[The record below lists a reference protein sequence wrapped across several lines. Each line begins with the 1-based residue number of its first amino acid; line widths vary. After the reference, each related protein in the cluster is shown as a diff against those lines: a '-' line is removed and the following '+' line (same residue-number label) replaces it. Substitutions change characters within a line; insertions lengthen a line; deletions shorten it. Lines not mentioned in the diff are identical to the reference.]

1 MMKKIVIWMA
11 VTAALALI
19 LAVGAVVLAPL
30 LIDLES
36 SKAAFE
42 KSVVETTGRPFK
54 IGGRVRFAVF
64 PYARFSLS
72 DLSLGAP
79 PGFSSPEFLS
89 VESFEVRV
97 KTLPLLWGDIQ
108 VTRFLIENPRLVLE
122 RTPDG
127 RVSWEGLGRAAAE
140 SARPGPQKTKPLAR
154 TRERGFRL
162 KGLALRDGTIRNGQV
177 VWTEPAKSSRIEIE
191 GLTAHLEDVSL
202 DRPIRASV
210 TAQVNDQPV
219 LLTGV
224 LGPLGRDPGGQP
236 VPISLALTVAQGLKV
251 TLRGHAGGAA
261 QGHQTDLALNVEP
274 FSPRRL
280 FEAFGRPF
288 PVRSSDPTAL
298 NRLALKTRI
307 LRTKQAVTFSGGE
320 LLMDDSRL
328 TFSITLDE
336 AGPPR
341 LAFDLDLDRIDLDRY
356 LPPAAPE
363 KRAEAASSG
372 PAVPGVE
379 TFRKRVMAG
388 KVRIG
393 SLRARKGEVRNL
405 VLEVKGQEGLIRA
418 DPFGCDFYGGR
429 LSGAATMDVRGERPA
444 VQVQVEAAGVR
455 VLPLLQDFLGTSFLE
470 GLADGSASLSLAG
483 DEAASMLGSLSGRGR
498 LRFRDGA
505 VVGADLAAM
514 TLNLPSAFE
523 RAPKAEAPRTPFSE
537 LASQFTLVNGVFEAQ
552 AATLAAPGLK
562 LSAAGRA
569 DLVKKTLRF
578 LVKPISAAASKGQ
591 GAARPVSVLVTG
603 DLSSPKFAP
612 EAGRPSAETTRRR

>member
-1 MMKKIVIWMA
+1 MKKIVLWIA

-54 IGGRVRFAVF
+54 IGGRVRFAFF

-79 PGFSSPEFLS
+79 PGFSSPEFLA

-97 KTLPLLWGDIQ
+97 KALPLLWGDIQ
-108 VTRFLIENPRLVLE
+108 VTRFLVENPRLVLE

-140 SARPGPQKTKPLAR
+140 SARPGPPKAKPLAR
-154 TRERGFRL
+154 RARERGFRL
-162 KGLALRDGTIRNGQV
+162 KGLALRDGTIQGGQV
-177 VWTEPAKSSRIEIE
+177 VWTEPAKNSRIEIK

-202 DRPIRASV
+202 DRPIRGSI

-288 PVRSSDPTAL
+288 PARSSDPQAL
-298 NRLALKTRI
+298 GRLALKTRI

-320 LLMDDSRL
+320 LLVDDSRL

-341 LAFDLDLDRIDLDRY
+341 LGFDLDLDSIDLDRY
-356 LPPAAPE
+356 LPPEGRE
-363 KRAEAASSG
+363 KRAETASTG
-372 PAVPGVE
+372 PAGPDVGSLL
-379 TFRKRVMAG
+379 RRVMAG
-388 KVRIG
+388 KVRVK
-393 SLRARKGEVRNL
+393 SLRVRKGWVQNL
-405 VLEVKGQEGLIRA
+405 VFEVKGEEGLIRA
-418 DPFGCDFYGGR
+418 EPVACDLYGGR
-429 LSGAATMDVRGERPA
+429 LSGGVTLDVRGERPVFQA
-444 VQVQVEAAGVR
+444 QLEAAGVR
-455 VLPLLQDFLGTSFLE
+455 VQPLLQECLGTSFLE
-470 GLADGSASLSLAG
+470 GLADGSASFSLAG
-483 DEAASMLGSLSGRGR
+483 VGAEPMLGSLDGRGR

-505 VVGADLAAM
+505 LVGADLAAM
-514 TLNLPSAFE
+514 TLNRPSAFE
-523 RAPKAEAPRTPFSE
+523 REPKAEAPRTPFSE
-537 LASQFTLVNGVFEAQ
+537 LASQFTLENGVLETQ

-578 LVKPISAAASKGQ
+578 RIKPISAAAGKGQ
-591 GAARPVSVLVTG
+591 GARPEPVLVSG

-612 EAGRPSAETTRRR
+612 EVGRPSSETSRRR